1 MTSEAAEEKAG
12 FLRGVRLGIDVGSVR
27 VGLAACDP
35 DGILASPVRTLER
48 DPKKNRDVRLVVRE
62 AVERDAV
69 QVFVG
74 LPRSLNGSET
84 ASAGMARGFAGLLA
98 SALAAEGSTCEVRL
112 VDERFTTVEAHRS
125 LRSAGLSTRD
135 HRRVVDQVAAVGILE
150 HALNLLK
157 RGAGESGELV
167 PPAAERGGGI
177 RRDDP
182 NRST

>member
-1 MTSEAAEEKAG
+1 MTFETAEEKPG
-12 FLRGVRLGIDVGSVR
+12 FRRGVRLGVDVGSVR
-27 VGLAACDP
+27 VGLAACDA
-35 DGILASPVRTLER
+35 DGILASPVGTLER
-48 DPKKNRDVRLVVRE
+48 DPKKNRDVRLVARE
-62 AVERDAV
+62 ALERGAV

-84 ASAGMARGFAGLLA
+84 ASAGMARAFAGLLA
-98 SALAAEGSTCEVRL
+98 DALATEGMACEVRL

-125 LRSAGLSTRD
+125 LRSAGLSTKD
-135 HRRVVDQVAAVGILE
+135 HRKVVDQVAAVGILE

-157 RGAGESGELV
+157 RGAADSGELV
-167 PPAAERGGGI
+167 LPAAEHGGGI